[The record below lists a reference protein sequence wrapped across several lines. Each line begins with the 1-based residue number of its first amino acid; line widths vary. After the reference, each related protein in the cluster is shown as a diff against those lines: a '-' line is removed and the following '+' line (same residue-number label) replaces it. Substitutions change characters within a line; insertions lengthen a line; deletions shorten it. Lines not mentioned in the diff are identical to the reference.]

1 MPYIVRVYDNFHY
14 MDEGEAF
21 DLPALA
27 SAEEALARCKAI
39 VDRSLQELRCEGMS
53 ADALYTRYQM
63 FGDDPV
69 VIASGGAPDRP
80 PARRS
85 RRRSPTTCS
94 IEAAARA
101 RWRASFGCDQTP
113 PSDADRRHAFH

>member
-14 MDEGEAF
+14 MDEDEAF

-69 VIASGGAPDRP
+69 VIASGGAPDVFFSGWCY
-80 PARRS
+80 AQ
-85 RRRSPTTCS
+85 TQ
-94 IEAAARA
+94 AAALVDANGPTAA
-101 RWRASFGCDQTP
+101 RLIC
-113 PSDADRRHAFH
+113 